1 MLQVRA
7 ALLAASLWCAFAAPP
22 AFSQGVVAPD
32 AGGAPTK
39 VDAEV
44 VADLVAANQILTQ
57 QGILDGFGHVS
68 ARDPANPGRYMMA
81 RSGAPGLVK
90 AEDIVSFDLESRPVD
105 ARGRSSALERFI
117 HGEIYKS
124 RPDVKAIVHTHAPAL
139 IPFGVTK
146 QPMRPIYHMSS
157 FLSEGAPVF
166 EIRAA
171 SGEETDLLITDAK
184 RGEALAKS
192 LGKASIVL
200 MRGHGATVAGVS
212 LPQAV
217 FRAVYA
223 AQSADL
229 QMKAQAMGPVT
240 FLTDAEAAA
249 VTKVN
254 DVALMKAWL
263 LWKQQAQAAR

>member
-1 MLQVRA
+1 MNITPV
-7 ALLAASLWCAFAAPP
+7 LLL
-22 AFSQGVVAPD
+22 
-32 AGGAPTK
+32 
-39 VDAEV
+39 
-44 VADLVAANQILTQ
+44 
-57 QGILDGFGHVS
+57 ILDGFGHVS
-68 ARDPANPGRYMMA
+68 ARDPGNPNRYLMA

-90 AEDIVSFDLESRPVD
+90 VEDIVAFDLDSRPVD
-105 ARGRSSALERFI
+105 ARGRAAALERFI
-117 HGEIYKS
+117 HGEIYKT
-124 RPDVKAIVHTHAPAL
+124 RPDVKAIIHTHAPAL
-139 IPFGVTK
+139 IPFGITK
-146 QPMRPIYHMSS
+146 QPLKPLYHMSS

-166 EIRAA
+166 EIRATA
-171 SGEETDLLITDAK
+171 GDQTDLLITDAA
-184 RGEALAKS
+184 RGDALAKS
-192 LGKASIVL
+192 LGKGSIVL

-223 AQSADL
+223 VQSADL

-263 LWKQQAQAAR
+263 LWKQQAGVK